1 MEHGAL
7 STCQLW
13 HSMLRRDAKEQN
25 VKLASA
31 SLSLHRKSLF
41 KSDNQNIVPFEILV
55 IWFALVFFFEKESFQ
70 DACLK
75 IYAFWWVLTRFIEG
89 HQSTSKDQ
97 SSRYRLSNL
106 TKPGKDKPLFWVCCK
121 CLDAALALKKI
132 FFCFKSRF
140 SEGKKS
146 YDYWAHLEFVR

>member
-1 MEHGAL
+1 MEHGAV

-55 IWFALVFFFEKESFQ
+55 IWFALVSFFEKESFQ

-75 IYAFWWVLTRFIEG
+75 NLCILVSLNQIHWGSSINKQGPKLQVQAKQLNKG
-89 HQSTSKDQ
+89 HQA
-97 SSRYRLSNL
+97 R
-106 TKPGKDKPLFWVCCK
+106 
-121 CLDAALALKKI
+121 
-132 FFCFKSRF
+132 
-140 SEGKKS
+140 
-146 YDYWAHLEFVR
+146 